1 MPVSFI
7 PFVFPGVAHV
17 RCAFQIRRQDA
28 GDGPYAGGNISLATA
43 DDRQSVIGNRREL
56 RAALGLARMA
66 ELNQVHGDA
75 MIFEPEAVE
84 PDAVPRSDADG
95 MATAQAGLGLV
106 IKTADCQPI
115 LLAHKSG
122 RFVAALHAGWRGNRC
137 DFPGSGVRRFCEHY
151 GVEPCELLAVRG
163 PSLGPARAEF
173 VNFES
178 EWGDGFRPWFDA
190 QSRTMD
196 LWGLTRW
203 QLEQAGL
210 LPRNI
215 YGIDLCTA
223 SCGRRFFSYRCE
235 KASGRQASVIWRL
248 DQAQD
253 S

>member
-7 PFVFPGVAHV
+7 PFVFPGVDNV
-17 RCAFQIRRQDA
+17 RCAFQTRWQEA

-56 RAALGLARMA
+56 RAALGLRRMA

-75 MIFEPEAVE
+75 MIFEPDAVE
-84 PDAVPRSDADG
+84 PDAVPRCDADG

-122 RFVAALHAGWRGNRC
+122 RFVAGIHAGWRGNRC

-151 GVEPCELLAVRG
+151 GVEPRELLAVRG

-173 VNFES
+173 INFES
-178 EWGDGFRPWFDA
+178 EWSDEFRPWFDA

-223 SCGRRFFSYRCE
+223 SCNRQFFSYRCVM
-235 KASGRQASVIWRL
+235 ASGRLASVIWRL
-248 DQAQD
+248 D
-253 S
+253 

>member
-7 PFVFPGVAHV
+7 PFVFPGVDNV
-17 RCAFQIRRQDA
+17 RCAFQTRWQEA

-56 RAALGLARMA
+56 RAALGLRRMA

-75 MIFEPEAVE
+75 MIFEPDAVE
-84 PDAVPRSDADG
+84 PDAVPRCDADG
-95 MATAQAGLGLV
+95 MATG
-106 IKTADCQPI
+106 
-115 LLAHKSG
+115 SG
-122 RFVAALHAGWRGNRC
+122 RAWAGHQDRRLPAHPAGPQERPVSWPVSMRAGAATVVTSPV
-137 DFPGSGVRRFCEHY
+137 PGCAASASTI
-151 GVEPCELLAVRG
+151 GVEPRELLAVRG

-173 VNFES
+173 INFES
-178 EWGDGFRPWFDA
+178 EWSDEFRPWFDA
-190 QSRTMD
+190 QGRTMD

-223 SCGRRFFSYRCE
+223 SCNRQFFSYRCV

-248 DQAQD
+248 D
-253 S
+253 